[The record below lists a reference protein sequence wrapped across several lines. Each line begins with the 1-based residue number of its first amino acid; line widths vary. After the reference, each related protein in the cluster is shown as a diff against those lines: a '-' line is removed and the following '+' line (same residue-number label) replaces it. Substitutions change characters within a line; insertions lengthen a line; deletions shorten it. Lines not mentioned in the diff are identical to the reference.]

1 MGKSERAKE
10 DVGSHKVVAN
20 TGPAKLSKQQKRD
33 LKKAQKSQAPS
44 SSFQL
49 SSSSS
54 SSAKSV
60 YKRVPC
66 YPAVPSSLAEHE
78 LLKLNRL
85 GRLMHSRDAYF
96 EEVMAASYSQFKVD
110 EPVQFSPS
118 FHERFQRSLKGLEGL
133 GYYQYDFTQP
143 AGLGTKV
150 AQTMVTRCLV
160 GEPGITYKYLGL
172 RMFGFSWR
180 SGDVGAVKEL
190 VAIGHCNSEL
200 QKRTA
205 ELLTP
210 ESGSCRYNLT
220 LINSCAPLGSGKVK
234 FKEEPFFGGESI
246 TVAWHADS
254 SLQHYSSIGVYH
266 YCDTAEKIDDVSWR
280 IALRVAPNAE
290 GPAAGKKT
298 PEVTVP
304 AIAVPLR
311 SGSVYYLLDE
321 FNHHHQHSVL
331 AGTCQRYSS
340 THRCS
345 REEGHCF
352 GWLKARCEKAISEGA
367 TASSSV
373 IRTQQLAAAELEF
386 EWLRQF
392 YIQGK
397 RHYDQHLWWHEPI
410 ASSLSWWRVLEIN
423 CYKQI
428 KTLLDYSVINSLD
441 FDTVDRKLLKSFK
454 KRKHRAA
461 SVTVESFITMI
472 EFLEEKQSKRDGWT
486 ARENDSI
493 FATAS
498 SECRPL
504 AVPFPPVDH
513 ELSAQSLTNLIEI
526 LKAERGKSFN
536 SY

>member
-1 MGKSERAKE
+1 MGKSERAK
-10 DVGSHKVVAN
+10 DGAHKLVAS
-20 TGPAKLSKQQKRD
+20 GPSKLTKQQKRD
-33 LKKAQKSQAPS
+33 IRKAQKAKETQAQSPHLFPKS
-44 SSFQL
+44 SR
-49 SSSSS
+49 
-54 SSAKSV
+54 SAKSV
-60 YKRVPC
+60 YRRTPC
-66 YPAVPSSLAEHE
+66 YPAPPALTERE
-78 LLKLNRL
+78 LLGINRL
-85 GRLMHSRDAYF
+85 GRLMHPLDAYF
-96 EEVMAASYSQFKVD
+96 QEVMSASYSQFKVD

-118 FHERFQRSLKGLEGL
+118 FHERFQRSLKSLEDL
-133 GYYQYDFTQP
+133 GYYQHDYTQP

-180 SGDVGAVKEL
+180 EGDVGAVKEL

-234 FKEEPFFGGESI
+234 FKEEPLFGGERI

-266 YCDTAEKIDDVSWR
+266 YCDTEVDDVSWR

-290 GPAAGKKT
+290 GPHSSSKNY

-304 AIAVPLR
+304 AVAVPLR

-331 AGTCQRYSS
+331 AGTCQRYAS

-352 GWLKARCEKAISEGA
+352 GWLKSRCEKAISEGA
-367 TASSSV
+367 TASASV
-373 IRTQQLAAAELEF
+373 IRTQQLVAAELEF
-386 EWLRQF
+386 EWIRQF

-397 RHYDQHLWWHEPI
+397 RHYDQHLWWQEPI
-410 ASSLSWWRVLEIN
+410 ASSLGWWRDLEIN

-428 KTLLDYSVINSLD
+428 KTLLDYSFINSLNL
-441 FDTVDRKLLKSFK
+441 DTVDRKLLKSFR

-461 SVTVESFITMI
+461 SVTAESFTTMI
-472 EFLEEKQSKRDGWT
+472 DFLIEKQAKRDGWT

-493 FATAS
+493 FTTAS

-504 AVPFPPVDH
+504 AIPFPPVDH
-513 ELSAQSLTNLIEI
+513 ELSGAKSLTNLIEI
-526 LKAERGKSFN
+526 LKTEKAIFN
-536 SY
+536 